1 MLHLVSDRMRRRSIQ
16 SSRILVPAFA
26 LLLAACAQ
34 APMAPS
40 ETHIR
45 AEPVA
50 RDEGSIP
57 PPVQMIPVL
66 PKPSPAVKPETYSV
80 VVSNVRVQDLLF
92 ALARDAKV
100 NIDIHPSVEGTVT
113 LNAIDQTLTQLL
125 SRLSRQVDMRYELDG
140 QNLIVTRDT
149 PFLRIYRI
157 DYVNL
162 ARETESKNAISSQIS
177 GGVAGS
183 SGGGGAAANTST
195 STVSSKSLNKFWDTL
210 IANIKDIL
218 RETDRV
224 LPAEA
229 AAPAQAPAAPPPAA
243 PGTAGAGATPAAAA
257 APAQPAATFREA
269 ASVIANAE
277 TGVLS
282 IRATARQHEK
292 VQEFLDQVMTNARRQ
307 VLIEATVAEVQL
319 NNQYQQGIDWQRLR
333 TGALATGT
341 AGFGT
346 GSSGLEFGQSSA
358 NTPAGINTTAF
369 VLGGALR
376 SLNFSAAIKFLESF
390 GDVRVLSSPKLSVLN
405 NQSAILKVVD
415 NLVYF
420 TVQATTTA
428 SANAPA
434 VTTFNTTAHT
444 VPVGLVMTVVP
455 QISDTQTVSLNVRP
469 SISRLIRYVA
479 DPNPSLGAVA
489 NQIPEIQTREM
500 ESVLRVQN
508 GEIAV
513 LGGLIEDRASNV
525 EDGIP
530 GVRNVPGIGALLSQ
544 RRDENRKTEL
554 VIFLRPTV
562 IRDASIDGDYRA
574 LRSLLPDDDYL
585 RRPNPGKLQPA
596 APVELPNR

>member
-1 MLHLVSDRMRRRSIQ
+1 MR
-16 SSRILVPAFA
+16 PA
-26 LLLAACAQ
+26 
-34 APMAPS
+34 
-40 ETHIR
+40 
-45 AEPVA
+45 
-50 RDEGSIP
+50 GNIP
-57 PPVQMIPVL
+57 PPVRMAPML
-66 PKPSPAVKPETYSV
+66 PKPTPAIKPETYSV
-80 VVSNVRVQDLLF
+80 VVNNVRVQDLLF

-125 SRLSRQVDMRYELDG
+125 SRLSRQIDMRYELDG
-140 QNLIVTRDT
+140 QNLLVMRDT

-177 GGVAGS
+177 GGGT
-183 SGGGGAAANTST
+183 GGAAANLNNST
-195 STVSSKSLNKFWDTL
+195 STVSSKSINKFWETL
-210 IANIKDIL
+210 IANVKDIL

-224 LPAEA
+224 LPTGAAAAPPPQVAAPA
-229 AAPAQAPAAPPPAA
+229 AAPAGTPGAPPAQV
-243 PGTAGAGATPAAAA
+243 GAVQP
-257 APAQPAATFREA
+257 PAQAASTFREA
-269 ASVIANAE
+269 AAVIANAE
-277 TGVLS
+277 SGVLS
-282 IRATARQHEK
+282 IRATARQHER

-333 TGALATGT
+333 TGALVTGT
-341 AGFGT
+341 GGFGV

-358 NTPAGINTTAF
+358 NTPAGINTNAF

-376 SLNFSAAIKFLESF
+376 SLNFSAALKFLESF

-405 NQSAILKVVD
+405 NQSAVLKVVD

-434 VTTFNTTAHT
+434 VTTFNTTPFT
-444 VPVGLVMTVVP
+444 VPVGLVMSVVP
-455 QISDTQTVSLNVRP
+455 QISDSETVSLNVRP

-479 DPNPSLGAVA
+479 DPNPSLGAVS

-530 GVRNVPGIGALLSQ
+530 GVRNLPGIGALLSQ

-562 IRDASIDGDYRA
+562 INDPSLDGDYRA
-574 LRSLLPDDDYL
+574 FRTLLPREDFM
-585 RRPNPGKLQPA
+585 RGPNPGKLTPA
-596 APVELPNR
+596 APAVPN

>member
-1 MLHLVSDRMRRRSIQ
+1 MKPSAQHMGTDSAQRAVEGNIPAPVRM
-16 SSRILVPAFA
+16 A
-26 LLLAACAQ
+26 
-34 APMAPS
+34 
-40 ETHIR
+40 
-45 AEPVA
+45 
-50 RDEGSIP
+50 
-57 PPVQMIPVL
+57 PVL
-66 PKPSPAVKPETYSV
+66 PKPSATVKPETYSV
-80 VVSNVRVQDLLF
+80 VVNNVRVQDLLF

-125 SRLSRQVDMRYELDG
+125 SRLSRQIDMRYELDG
-140 QNLIVTRDT
+140 QNLIVMRDT

-162 ARETESKNAISSQIS
+162 ARETESKNAVSSQIS
-177 GGVAGS
+177 GGGT
-183 SGGGGAAANTST
+183 GGASANLNNST
-195 STVSSKSLNKFWDTL
+195 STVSSKSINKFWETL
-210 IANIKDIL
+210 IANVKDIL
-218 RETDRV
+218 HETDRV
-224 LPAEA
+224 FPTGGSTAPPAPAVAPAGA
-229 AAPAQAPAAPPPAA
+229 APGAPGGQPAQAGAPQPPSPQAAS
-243 PGTAGAGATPAAAA
+243 
-257 APAQPAATFREA
+257 TFREA
-269 ASVIANAE
+269 AAVIANAE
-277 TGVLS
+277 SGVLS
-282 IRATARQHEK
+282 IRATSRQHEK

-333 TGALATGT
+333 TGALVTGT
-341 AGFGT
+341 GGFGV
-346 GSSGLEFGQSSA
+346 GSSGIEFGQSSA
-358 NTPAGINTTAF
+358 NTPAGINTNAF

-376 SLNFSAAIKFLESF
+376 SLNFSAALKFLESF

-405 NQSAILKVVD
+405 NQSAVLKVVD

-434 VTTFNTTAHT
+434 VTTFNTTPFT
-444 VPVGLVMTVVP
+444 VPVGLVMSVVP
-455 QISDTQTVSLNVRP
+455 QISDSQTVSLNVRP

-479 DPNPSLGAVA
+479 DPNPSLGAVS

-530 GVRNVPGIGALLSQ
+530 GVRNIPGIGALLSQ

-562 IRDASIDGDYRA
+562 INDPSLDGDYRA
-574 LRSLLPDDDYL
+574 FRTLLPREDFM
-585 RRPNPGKLQPA
+585 RGPNPGKLTPA
-596 APVELPNR
+596 APATPN